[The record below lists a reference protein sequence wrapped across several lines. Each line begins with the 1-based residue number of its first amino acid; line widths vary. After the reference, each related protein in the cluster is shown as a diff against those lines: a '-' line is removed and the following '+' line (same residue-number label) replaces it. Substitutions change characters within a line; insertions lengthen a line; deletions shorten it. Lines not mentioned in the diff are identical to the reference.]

1 MPAESSPSLLGDR
14 FELQETLGSGGTAV
28 VYRAWDRAAGR
39 TCAIK
44 VLGDLLS
51 PDEEFRRRFRREA
64 QAVVALTHPHIV
76 TVYDWGE
83 IPPHHYI
90 AMEFVA
96 GGTLQDL
103 MRQQGR
109 QGEAAALRIAAEV
122 ADALA
127 YAHGRDLVHRD
138 IKPHNILLTRD
149 GHVKV
154 ADFGIARTLDA
165 THLTATGMVMGSAH
179 YISPEQARGDH
190 AGPASDQYALG
201 CVLFEMLAGDVPF
214 TGEAPVAI
222 ALKHLHEP
230 PPDLRAVRPD
240 LSPATVALVERLLQ
254 KEPARRYASAA
265 ELASELRRI
274 VPMMPR
280 DRVLDETAVLPH
292 VRSTE
297 SGLRRDGRRAAPSSE
312 TTHLPAV
319 GAGGVSPPR
328 PTVAMAAPG
337 TVSDTRQ
344 MPVVRSPKS
353 SRPLRAG
360 MIVTLGVAACLAVL
374 SLAAYRTAWLARH
387 ATVPSLV
394 GRTVAD
400 AGLTVLPVRLRV
412 MVTGQRQ
419 DPRAAVGVIL
429 SQDPPLGSQVLKESV
444 VRLTVS
450 QGSGIVPDL
459 RGLPV
464 GEAAYRLEAA
474 GLRLGRVHY
483 TPDDRATSGTVIHQ
497 LAAPGAHLGPNGA
510 VDVLVSQGP
519 PPEGEDNQSG
529 PPFGP
534 QTHSDTRK

>member
-1 MPAESSPSLLGDR
+1 M
-14 FELQETLGSGGTAV
+14 AV

-64 QAVVALTHPHIV
+64 QAVVALAHPHIV

-138 IKPHNILLTRD
+138 IKPHNILLTGD

-265 ELASELRRI
+265 ELAGELRRI
-274 VPMMPR
+274 VPMIPR

-292 VRSTE
+292 GRATE
-297 SGLRRDGRRAAPSSE
+297 AGMRRDERRAAPSSE

-319 GAGGVSPPR
+319 GAGGGSPPR
-328 PTVAMAAPG
+328 PTAAMVAPG
-337 TVSDTRQ
+337 TVPDTRQ

-353 SRPLRAG
+353 NRPPRAG
-360 MIVTLGVAACLAVL
+360 MTVTLVVAACLAVL

-400 AGLTVLPVRLRV
+400 AGLTILPMRLRV

-429 SQDPPLGSQVLKESV
+429 SQDPPPGSQVLKESV

-464 GEAAYRLEAA
+464 VEAAYRLEAA
-474 GLRLGRVHY
+474 GLRLGRVNY
-483 TPDDRATSGTVIHQ
+483 VLDDRAASGTVVHQ
-497 LAAPGAHLGPNGA
+497 FAAPGTRVGPNGA
-510 VDVLVSQGP
+510 VDVLVGWD
-519 PPEGEDNQSG
+519 GEDTHSG
-529 PPFGP
+529 RPFGP
-534 QTHSDTRK
+534 QRHDDTRK